1 MIIKVPISPFEDFVA
16 RVIFLLHIGNI
27 VSSPSRNLQ
36 LHCKMGS
43 WETTLQGLLILLVS
57 TLTYQATIG
66 DGRVSLYTGR
76 AINSTEGRGSCL
88 VDGLTYPSETAI
100 PRDHPCHYCICYQ
113 SQVTCY
119 WKQCAAAPRD
129 CAVMHFENVC
139 NPSLYMCQIPEKASR
154 VPKRRFGDRIKGLKR
169 RRFIRAVESSSLVP
183 KSSSAQSALRLPI
196 SEPFPVKIDE
206 ALVARVERSLS
217 RVRRAV
223 DDHHHHH
230 NDPHDKTCTIL
241 GVVYNL
247 GEVIGVASDVCMEC
261 RCAAGKMFCSP
272 RCCFLP
278 SPLSLTSSQE
288 HRLAS
293 RQLDPPK
300 PHPLSYVRNQYE
312 ESPYLD
318 LGPFF

>member
-1 MIIKVPISPFEDFVA
+1 MRYKKD
-16 RVIFLLHIGNI
+16 I

-76 AINSTEGRGSCL
+76 AINGTGGRGSCL

-119 WKQCAAAPRD
+119 WKQCAAAPRN

-139 NPSLYMCQIPEKASR
+139 NPSLYMCQIPEKA
-154 VPKRRFGDRIKGLKR
+154 PD
-169 RRFIRAVESSSLVP
+169 LVP

-196 SEPFPVKIDE
+196 PEPLPCQDRRGPGGKGGEV
-206 ALVARVERSLS
+206 VES
-217 RVRRAV
+217 RVRRAGGRPSPSSQRTPTTRHAPYLASSITLV
-223 DDHHHHH
+223 
-230 NDPHDKTCTIL
+230 KL
-241 GVVYNL
+241 L
-247 GEVIGVASDVCMEC
+247 WVASDVCVWSADVLLA
-261 RCAAGKMFCSP
+261 RLFCFSSVLLPALAPCPSP
-272 RCCFLP
+272 RLRNTDLP
-278 SPLSLTSSQE
+278 PP
-288 HRLAS
+288 ANWN
-293 RQLDPPK
+293 PPK